1 MNESWAYGP
10 GGTGG
15 TCPPPKFL
23 RSGKNKCKIRAKRKN
38 FGKILICCEKI
49 IVFHENYVML
59 RKIFGYV
66 RKMFFDMSGKKFL
79 VTSSPPARQ
88 QFWGKIWMFSLPV
101 RANYIVPPPQ
111 RLGPYAHGTNSER
124 GIYLLTG
131 IYTGISTDTNTVF
144 CWYQIFCCILLI
156 KYCILYVYWHKYCI
170 QTLGGDSAVCR
181 IYNHPDRSAQV
192 LRNLDEYLIDTTD
205 YLRNKYPD
213 CGNVILGDFNNF
225 DLHNLASNHI
235 V

>member
-1 MNESWAYGP
+1 MLWKNYCISRKLRDVTENFRICPENVFW
-10 GGTGG
+10 
-15 TCPPPKFL
+15 CQEKNFWWPPPPPL
-23 RSGKNKCKIRAKRKN
+23 ANN
-38 FGKILICCEKI
+38 FGEKYECSVCLFGQTILC
-49 IVFHENYVML
+49 
-59 RKIFGYV
+59 
-66 RKMFFDMSGKKFL
+66 
-79 VTSSPPARQ
+79 
-88 QFWGKIWMFSLPV
+88 
-101 RANYIVPPPQ
+101 PPPQ